1 MMYRRT
7 SIPGIWREM
16 QRFQDDMNRLFDSS
30 QTGSYYHTD
39 AVPAMNIY
47 TTADEAYIK
56 AEVPGVDI
64 KELEISVVGN
74 NLTISGNREAEAMDE
89 KATYLRQERSC
100 GYFSRGIELPFPVE
114 ADKVEASL
122 ENGIIKITLPRT
134 EADKPRRIIVK
145 TSQEV

>member
-30 QTGSYYHTD
+30 LTGSNYRTD

-47 TTADEAYIK
+47 TTSDEAYIT

-64 KELEISVVGN
+64 KDLEISVVGS
-74 NLTISGNREAEAMDE
+74 NLTISGNREAETLDE
-89 KATYLRQERSC
+89 KATYHRQERNC
-100 GYFSRGIELPFPVE
+100 GYFSRGIELPFPVDAE
-114 ADKVEASL
+114 KVVASL
-122 ENGIIKITLPRT
+122 ENGIIKITLPRV
-134 EADKPRRIIVK
+134 EADKPRRITVK
-145 TSQEV
+145 AS